1 MRSPRSPRLEIEE
14 LAQGGSAI
22 PPAPP
27 EIESKARAIIADDVS
42 AERLSDEQLS
52 ERLRDMRSVLEE
64 PGLSKKEQR
73 ALRRKLKAD
82 RDVLRSRVARAEPE
96 AEAQAPTA
104 KPEAAPVP
112 GTPREESRMDTEW
125 ATGEVL
131 RDRRSSNALQTG
143 QLRRRIAVYRDA
155 MASEQYPQ
163 EERDYWRSSYERDR
177 RELRRRMVDE
187 RGQRQAYWNE
197 QRRAGKLEVDINI
210 GVGQDRP
217 PPEEIW
223 ADEVD
228 DEEIEDQ
235 LLAAPRRQVQRR
247 YSIEDIEDEPEL
259 REVMPGVEIDTIKF
273 GFNEAFVREEEIDNL
288 DRIAEA
294 IEKILAARPGEVFL
308 IEGHTDAVG
317 SDGYNL
323 ALSRQR
329 AQAVKE
335 ALTTYYVI
343 PADNLETIGYG
354 ERYLKIPTDE
364 PEQENRRV
372 GLRRVTPL
380 VGELGD

>member
-1 MRSPRSPRLEIEE
+1 M
-14 LAQGGSAI
+14 
-22 PPAPP
+22 
-27 EIESKARAIIADDVS
+27 
-42 AERLSDEQLS
+42 
-52 ERLRDMRSVLEE
+52 
-64 PGLSKKEQR
+64 
-73 ALRRKLKAD
+73 
-82 RDVLRSRVARAEPE
+82 
-96 AEAQAPTA
+96 
-104 KPEAAPVP
+104 
-112 GTPREESRMDTEW
+112 
-125 ATGEVL
+125 
-131 RDRRSSNALQTG
+131 
-143 QLRRRIAVYRDA
+143 AVYRDA
-155 MASEQYPQ
+155 MGSDQYAQ
-163 EERDYWRSSYERDR
+163 EERDLWRSGYERDR

-187 RGQRQAYWNE
+187 RREREAYWGE
-197 QRRAGKLEVDINI
+197 QRRGGKLEIDINV
-210 GVGQDRP
+210 GVGQGGP

-247 YSIEDIEDEPEL
+247 YSIEDFEEEPEL
-259 REVMPGVEIDTIKF
+259 REVMPGVEIDTIRF
-273 GFNEAFVREEEIDNL
+273 GFNEAFVREEEIGNL

-294 IEKILAARPGEVFL
+294 VEKILAARPGEVFL

-317 SDGYNL
+317 SDAYNL
-323 ALSRQR
+323 KLSRQR

-335 ALTTYYVI
+335 ALITYYVI

-380 VGELGD
+380 VGELDD